1 MILQIVV
8 STVKNV
14 YVAATTRLEIAGAT
28 NIEWTK
34 LKQVCQPHVLLR
46 TIMMQF

>member
-14 YVAATTRLEIAGAT
+14 YVATTTRVEIAGAR
-28 NIEWTK
+28 NIA
-34 LKQVCQPHVLLR
+34 
-46 TIMMQF
+46 